1 MGMIY
6 NHNDENDDN
15 DDCLVVEVDRKELL
29 LWDTVDVSDWRVEEE
44 VEEDLIMTSVVVMI
58 MVIMVMAIV
67 VVIMVMIISW

>member
-6 NHNDENDDN
+6 NHNDDNDDN
-15 DDCLVVEVDRKELL
+15 DDCLEVEVDRKELL

-58 MVIMVMAIV
+58 MVMVIV
-67 VVIMVMIISW
+67 VMIMVMIISW

>member
-58 MVIMVMAIV
+58 MVMVIV
-67 VVIMVMIISW
+67 VMIMVMIISW

>member
-6 NHNDENDDN
+6 NHNDDN
-15 DDCLVVEVDRKELL
+15 DDCLELEVDRKELL

-58 MVIMVMAIV
+58 MVMVIV
-67 VVIMVMIISW
+67 VMIMVMIISW